1 MTAPLVLALA
11 QPLIG
16 VVEEIIQ
23 SAFPDSTARE
33 TKRLEYS
40 TKIMTALTQLDV
52 AQMEVNKAE
61 AASASLFVAGWRPFI
76 GWVGGVAIAFQFAV
90 KPMLLAFGSYFSE
103 SFMTAVLNAPQMDSN
118 MWELVT
124 AMLGIGA
131 MRSYEKLKGVAS
143 K

>member
-1 MTAPLVLALA
+1 MFAALIPLLTPILSQVFGQL
-11 QPLIG
+11 
-16 VVEEIIQ
+16 
-23 SAFPDSTARE
+23 FPDPQARDKAMADFF
-33 TKRLEYS
+33 TKLQAS
-40 TKIMTALTQLDV
+40 DLSQL
-52 AQMEVNKAE
+52 EVNKAE
-61 AASASLFVAGWRPFI
+61 AQSGSLFIAGWRPFI

-103 SFMTAVLNAPQMDSN
+103 GFMTAVLNAPQMDSN

-143 K
+143 R

>member
-1 MTAPLVLALA
+1 MFAALIPLLTPILGQVFGQLFPDPQARDKAMADFFTKL
-11 QPLIG
+11 
-16 VVEEIIQ
+16 Q
-23 SAFPDSTARE
+23 SADLS
-33 TKRLEYS
+33 
-40 TKIMTALTQLDV
+40 QL
-52 AQMEVNKAE
+52 EVNKAE
-61 AASASLFVAGWRPFI
+61 AQSGSLFIAGWRPFI